1 MIDRNVA
8 VAGYRGNHQFSI
20 DQPLR
25 KVNVVRD
32 HSPVRPMRWMGDT
45 ASTYHFQQRLI
56 VRLIIVRK
64 LATNKME
71 QFARRVCTLHLLFA
85 MLERC
90 RNDHIRIN
98 NKPKRDHNL
107 FTLRAALMT

>member
-45 ASTYHFQQRLI
+45 ASNLTLSAAFDSSPHHRQETGDQQNGT
-56 VRLIIVRK
+56 VRSTCMYSSPAVC
-64 LATNKME
+64 N
-71 QFARRVCTLHLLFA
+71 ARALQ
-85 MLERC
+85 
-90 RNDHIRIN
+90 
-98 NKPKRDHNL
+98 KRPHSYQ
-107 FTLRAALMT
+107 